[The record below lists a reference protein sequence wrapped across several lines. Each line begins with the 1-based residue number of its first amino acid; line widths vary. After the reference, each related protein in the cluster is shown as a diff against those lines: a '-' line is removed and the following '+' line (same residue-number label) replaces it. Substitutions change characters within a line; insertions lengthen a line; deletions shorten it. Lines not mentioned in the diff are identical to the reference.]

1 MSADEEK
8 TIMLETRAKAGTSRR
23 AFAIGAALFAALGA
37 PAIVR
42 AQGLTKIKITQPG
55 ESLSYMPIYVGR
67 AKGYFKESG
76 IDLELV
82 VTRGDGPDVQAL
94 LAKEVEFVAT
104 PPHHLYNLYLQ
115 NQKLLGI
122 AGILGRCG
130 TNMVVSKAAADERK
144 ISEESPFEK
153 KLAGL
158 KGLTF
163 GVSTPGSLTYNMGL
177 YYILRAGLKP
187 QEDAKVVGTG
197 TGTAA
202 IAAMANNIVNASMF
216 PSPTA
221 DEAVS
226 KGFAVWLI
234 NNTRGEDPD
243 LKEFLH
249 AVIYVRPDYLND
261 NTDLCKR
268 MVAAIVKSEAFI
280 KSNPA
285 DDVARTVR
293 PFFTSLDEV
302 VFASAVA
309 NVREAIIPD
318 GRMTAAGSD
327 AYEKV
332 LMMTGALKQLV
343 PFDAVF
349 TNKYLPS

>member
-1 MSADEEK
+1 M
-8 TIMLETRAKAGTSRR
+8 TRLSRR
-23 AFAIGAALFAALGA
+23 TFALGTASLAIGA

-42 AQGLTKIKITQPG
+42 AQGLTKIRITQPG

-67 AKGYFKESG
+67 AKDYFKEVG

-94 LAKEVEFVAT
+94 MAREVEFVAT
-104 PPHHLYNLYLQ
+104 PPHHLYTLFLQ
-115 NQKLLGI
+115 NRKLLGI

-130 TNMVVSKAAADERK
+130 INLVVSKDAAAERS
-144 ISEESPFEK
+144 ITEDSPFEA
-153 KLAGL
+153 KLKAL

-163 GVSTPGSLTYNMGL
+163 GVSTPGSLTYNMAL
-177 YYILRAGLKP
+177 YYIQRAGLKP

-202 IAAMANNIVNASMF
+202 LAALSNKIASASMF

-226 KGFAVWLI
+226 RGFAIWLI
-234 NNTRGEDPD
+234 NNTRGQDPD

-249 AVIYVRPDYLND
+249 AVVYVRPDYLSE

-268 MVAAIVKSEAFI
+268 MIGAIVKSSAWI
-280 KSNPA
+280 KSA
-285 DDVARTVR
+285 SVDEVANTTR
-293 PFFTSLDEV
+293 PFFASLDEK
-302 VFASAVA
+302 VFTSAVG

-332 LMMTGALKQLV
+332 LLMTGHLKSAV
-343 PFDAVF
+343 AFDSVF
-349 TNKYLPS
+349 TNKYLPG

>member
-1 MSADEEK
+1 MTMPVHA
-8 TIMLETRAKAGTSRR
+8 TRLSRR
-23 AFAIGAALFAALGA
+23 TFALGTASLALCA

-42 AQGLTKIKITQPG
+42 AQGLTKVRITQPA
-55 ESLSYMPIYVGR
+55 ESLSYMPLYVGR
-67 AKGYFKESG
+67 AKDFFKEAG
-76 IDLELV
+76 IELELV

-94 LAKEVEFVAT
+94 MAKEVEFVAT
-104 PPHHLYNLYLQ
+104 PPHHLYTLYLQ
-115 NQKLLGI
+115 NRKLLGI

-130 TNMVVSKAAADERK
+130 TNMVISKEAAAERNV
-144 ISEESPFEK
+144 SENSPFEK
-153 KLAGL
+153 KLASL

-187 QEDAKVVGTG
+187 QQDAKVVGTG

-202 IAAMANNIVNASMF
+202 LAAMSNKIANASMF

-226 KGFAVWLI
+226 RGFAVWLI
-234 NNTRGEDPD
+234 NNTRGQDPD

-249 AVIYVRPDYLND
+249 AVIYVRPDYLD
-261 NTDLCKR
+261 ENTDLCKR
-268 MVAAIVKSEAFI
+268 LVAAVVKSEAWI
-280 KSNPA
+280 KSHSA
-285 DDVARTVR
+285 DEVEKAIR
-293 PFFTSLDEV
+293 PFFKSLDEK
-302 VFASAVA
+302 VFTSAVG
-309 NVREAIIPD
+309 NVREAVIPD
-318 GRMTAAGSD
+318 GKMTAAASD
-327 AYEKV
+327 AYQKV
-332 LMMTGALKQLV
+332 LLMTGHLKSPV

>member
-1 MSADEEK
+1 MAEQRRNPN
-8 TIMLETRAKAGTSRR
+8 LSRR
-23 AFAIGAALFAALGA
+23 TFAAGSAMLVIGA

-42 AQGLTKIKITQPG
+42 AQGLVKVRITQPA

-67 AKGYFKESG
+67 AKEFFKEAG

-94 LAKEVEFVAT
+94 MAKEVEFVAT
-104 PPHHLYNLYLQ
+104 PPHHLYTLSLQ
-115 NQKLLGI
+115 NRKLLGI

-130 TNMVVSKAAADERK
+130 TNMVINKDAAAERNVA
-144 ISEESPFEK
+144 EDSPFEA
-153 KLAGL
+153 KLKAL

-202 IAAMANNIVNASMF
+202 LAAMSNKIANASMF

-221 DEAVS
+221 DEAVAR
-226 KGFAVWLI
+226 GFAVWLI
-234 NNTRGEDPD
+234 NNTRGQDPD
-243 LKEFLH
+243 LKAFLH
-249 AVIYVRPDYLND
+249 AVVYVRPDYLGE

-268 MVAAIVKSEAFI
+268 MVAALVKSSAWIRAQPVDE
-280 KSNPA
+280 
-285 DDVARTVR
+285 VARSIR
-293 PFFTSLDEV
+293 PFFTSLDEK
-302 VFASAVA
+302 VFTSAVG
-309 NVREAIIPD
+309 NVREAVIPD
-318 GRMTAAGSD
+318 GKMTAAASE
-327 AYEKV
+327 AYQKV
-332 LMMTGALKQLV
+332 LLMTGHLKSPV
-343 PFDAVF
+343 AFDAVF
-349 TNKYLPS
+349 TNKYLPG